1 MCHIC
6 GKLLYFLNNGSFIV
20 QNFQNS
26 EYRKPQGGGLYGSCK
41 AKNPTL
47 LFQTLP
53 NSSKLF
59 QTLPNSSKLFQTHP
73 NSFRTD

>member
-1 MCHIC
+1 MCHIW

-41 AKNPTL
+41 AENKGKDIYKKGPEMIFL
-47 LFQTLP
+47 
-53 NSSKLF
+53 
-59 QTLPNSSKLFQTHP
+59 
-73 NSFRTD
+73 

>member
-20 QNFQNS
+20 QNIQNS

-41 AKNPTL
+41 AKNP
-47 LFQTLP
+47 
-53 NSSKLF
+53 KLF
-59 QTLPNSSKLFQTHP
+59 QTLPNSSKLIQTL
-73 NSFRTD
+73 SGQIRMVIKL